1 MRFVHPTHAVC
12 AAHLRGC
19 TSPFFFLSL
28 NRKIWTKLGGQNGKL
43 HRIHTLSLSV
53 YTGEVKR
60 RETKSQNWH
69 VREREDD
76 EEEDVTSNFPI
87 FSSPSSFVISGR
99 FQGPPGGF
107 CFAVLREK
115 RSALF
120 FTDSPKSFEDKKR
133 TKAKA
138 KRWKNN
144 RKTQKKQYVL
154 YIYVG
159 FSEESPEKTL
169 HSFCI
174 EDLNEHKVSDYR
186 GVLCNL
192 FVLDELSRELFGV
205 GAGWLYISVL
215 R

>member
-1 MRFVHPTHAVC
+1 MTCKIFHIIVLIGLGVQ
-12 AAHLRGC
+12 AHNDVVKFSGNLG
-19 TSPFFFLSL
+19 FLCNLSGVEGPVGKY
-28 NRKIWTKLGGQNGKL
+28 RKIWTKLGGQNGKL

-133 TKAKA
+133 TKTKA

-144 RKTQKKQYVL
+144 RKTQKKQYIL

-169 HSFCI
+169 HSVCI
-174 EDLNEHKVSDYR
+174 VSFTFSSS
-186 GVLCNL
+186 VVSTV
-192 FVLDELSRELFGV
+192 FVL
-205 GAGWLYISVL
+205 
-215 R
+215 